1 MEVEPMS
8 RLLLLATL
16 LAPSLVLAQ
25 PKDAAKPVAKEEAK
39 PAPKESAPKDSA
51 PWGARAR
58 KGDAI
63 WATLQTSQGDLTIK
77 LFSKDA
83 PKTVENFVSLAAG
96 ERPWIDPKN
105 GQRIQR
111 PLYDGTIFHRVIPDF
126 MIQGGDP
133 LGEGTG
139 GPGYQFED
147 EFQSGRGFDKPC
159 LMAMANSG
167 PNTNGSQFFITEV
180 ATKHLNGKHTIFG
193 EVVKGCELVAKI
205 ARVPAEGNRP
215 STSVVIKKVVLADK
229 AP

>member
-1 MEVEPMS
+1 
-8 RLLLLATL
+8 
-16 LAPSLVLAQ
+16 
-25 PKDAAKPVAKEEAK
+25 
-39 PAPKESAPKDSA
+39 
-51 PWGARAR
+51 
-58 KGDAI
+58 
-63 WATLQTSQGDLTIK
+63 
-77 LFSKDA
+77 
-83 PKTVENFVSLAAG
+83 
-96 ERPWIDPKN
+96 
-105 GQRIQR
+105 
-111 PLYDGTIFHRVIPDF
+111 

-159 LMAMANSG
+159 LLAMANSG

-205 ARVPAEGNRP
+205 ARVPSEGNRP